1 MSTEQEKTLEGL
13 QTAIRMEIDGK
24 EFYLKAGQES
34 GNEAGRKLLNQL
46 AAEEDIHRQVFE
58 GIYESIRAKKD
69 WPSTDFH
76 ADHGAGLRNLFA
88 QALEQLGSSH
98 QPAATEL
105 EAVKTAMDME
115 SRSYDFYIAQGK
127 DTGYRAARDFFNALA
142 AQERQH
148 QLVLLDYYEY
158 LRDPAGY
165 FVSKEH
171 PTLDGG

>member
-1 MSTEQEKTLEGL
+1 
-13 QTAIRMEIDGK
+13 
-24 EFYLKAGQES
+24 
-34 GNEAGRKLLNQL
+34 
-46 AAEEDIHRQVFE
+46 
-58 GIYESIRAKKD
+58 
-69 WPSTDFH
+69 
-76 ADHGAGLRNLFA
+76 LRNLFA
-88 QALEQLGSSH
+88 QAFEQLGSSH
-98 QPAATEL
+98 QPATTEL
-105 EAVKTAMDME
+105 EAVKTAMD
-115 SRSYDFYIAQGK
+115 IAQGK

>member
-1 MSTEQEKTLEGL
+1 
-13 QTAIRMEIDGK
+13 
-24 EFYLKAGQES
+24 
-34 GNEAGRKLLNQL
+34 
-46 AAEEDIHRQVFE
+46 
-58 GIYESIRAKKD
+58 
-69 WPSTDFH
+69 
-76 ADHGAGLRNLFA
+76 LRNLFA
-88 QALEQLGSSH
+88 QAFEQLGSSH
-98 QPAATEL
+98 QPATTEL

-115 SRSYDFYIAQGK
+115 SRSYDFYIVQGK